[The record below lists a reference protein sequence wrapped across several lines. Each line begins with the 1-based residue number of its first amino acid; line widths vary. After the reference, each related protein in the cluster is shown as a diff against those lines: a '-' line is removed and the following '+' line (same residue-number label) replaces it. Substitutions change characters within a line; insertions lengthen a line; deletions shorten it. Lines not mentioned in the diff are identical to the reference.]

1 MRGGALTLC
10 SKGEPNLPLPSSL
23 FPDLRFGDLP
33 EAIDPKSR
41 GRGRDVL
48 SGEAKVWPSYD
59 RTTSP
64 SVQSLE
70 VESTNDSGID
80 LLLEEDTF

>member
-1 MRGGALTLC
+1 MRGGALASVARGSQTC
-10 SKGEPNLPLPSSL
+10 LPTTSL
-23 FPDLRFGDLP
+23 FPNLRFGDLP

-80 LLLEEDTF
+80 LLLAEDTF